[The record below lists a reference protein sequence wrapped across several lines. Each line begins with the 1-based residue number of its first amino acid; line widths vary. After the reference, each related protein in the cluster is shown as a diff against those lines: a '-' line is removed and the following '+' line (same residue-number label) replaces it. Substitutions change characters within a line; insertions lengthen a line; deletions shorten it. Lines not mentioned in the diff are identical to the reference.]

1 MVGRVYPWL
10 IWSPSRH
17 GAYCKFCA
25 LFARLPEGKSHGGGF
40 LGKLVT
46 MPFQNFKNAKG
57 KDGILDTHANYH
69 AVSQRC
75 CSSVRKGIYTAIMM
89 IQIHV

>member
-57 KDGILDTHANYH
+57 KDGILDTHARTMNTKLS
-69 AVSQRC
+69 AVKACQSF
-75 CSSVRKGIYTAIMM
+75 TLML
-89 IQIHV
+89 IQ